1 MKKLLIFSLFLVFS
15 CTKDSDTNEAETT
28 PETLYNIGVSAEQG
42 GSVNTSGG
50 DYPLG
55 TVISIEATAD
65 SGYEFNEWTGN
76 ASGSDNPLSYTVE
89 GDATITA
96 TFSEISSVDFANI
109 SVTEG
114 VNMLDLYSDLIIVG
128 NVEIESKGIYLDGE
142 IFTEDSG
149 QNSIEIERDNLEIR
163 EYEIKFFVQTPNG
176 IIESD
181 VYNATPYEGG
191 YVFQNLSHTLNSN
204 TTVADLSVSFNQNSP
219 NADLGLIEKGFYLAK
234 KTSEL
239 SNNKF
244 ISSTSGNQSDLN
256 VNTIDSSSTYYYQ
269 AFITDQY
276 GTYTSEILS
285 FNTRFV
291 VGDSTLGGKV
301 IYVDATGFH
310 GVIIADIEYLS
321 PDELQWSTEYGVTGS
336 YFKSSEESYGK
347 REAEIVLNYFESNAG
362 NSPAADYCDNIVIEG
377 IDDWY
382 LPNFTELSRAK
393 KFADFPE
400 ISLWSSNENA
410 NNSSTDAIYHYGANF
425 AGPKDKK
432 ERYRVI
438 PVRKF

>member
-28 PETLYNIGVSAEQG
+28 TETLYTIGVSAEQG

-142 IFTEDSG
+142 IFTENSS

-219 NADLGLIEKGFYLAK
+219 NADLGLVEKGFYLAK
-234 KTSEL
+234 KRSEL

-310 GVIIADIEYLS
+310 GVIIADIQYLS
-321 PDELQWSTEYGVTGS
+321 PDELQWATEYGVTDS

-347 REAEIVLNYFESNAG
+347 READIVLNYFKTNPG
-362 NSPAADYCDNIVIEG
+362 NSPAADYCDDIVIEG

-382 LPNFTELSRAK
+382 LPNYTELTRAK